1 MYICILSLM
10 PIEQTLKTWLSA
22 KLWTA
27 SHQLLHEKPYTKLL
41 HVLSAFRLSLL
52 LLHSALIAAPCSH
65 QEQHPP
71 QASPA
76 DVQSL
81 FVLSN
86 PDFRST
92 SAQQHVWDSCWAG
105 SDGLH
110 LKPKSE
116 TQRKKCT
123 SKSKQTHSVR
133 FLSVRIIISIDR
145 LFNIFFRGRS
155 CGFFQPTQHAICAS
169 PIPLLLALSCFLF
182 SWLAHEASVL
192 ISCIN
197 PFYSIPHRSVIPEV

>member
-27 SHQLLHEKPYTKLL
+27 SHQLLHEKPHTKLL

-52 LLHSALIAAPCSH
+52 LLHSALLPAPCSH

-86 PDFRST
+86 PDFRPT
-92 SAQQHVWDSCWAG
+92 SAQQHVWDSCWTG

-110 LKPKSE
+110 LKPKFE

-123 SKSKQTHSVR
+123 SKSKQTHPVR

-145 LFNIFFRGRS
+145 LFNIFFQGEVLWLLPTNTARHL
-155 CGFFQPTQHAICAS
+155 CQPNS
-169 PIPLLLALSCFLF
+169 PPACPQLF
-182 SWLAHEASVL
+182 SLFLAGSWSL
-192 ISCIN
+192 SLD
-197 PFYSIPHRSVIPEV
+197 FLY